1 MAGKWLV
8 QVLVRSW
15 VDGSFK
21 IGRSGLSTCP
31 QSVSATWPTDGADV
45 DAEVLGLRLVKL
57 LNELLP
63 AILAYLRLVC
73 G

>member
-31 QSVSATWPTDGADV
+31 QSVSATWPTKWV
-45 DAEVLGLRLVKL
+45 ERKKKIPFSREKVGLTNFRIFSLQT
-57 LNELLP
+57 
-63 AILAYLRLVC
+63 
-73 G
+73 